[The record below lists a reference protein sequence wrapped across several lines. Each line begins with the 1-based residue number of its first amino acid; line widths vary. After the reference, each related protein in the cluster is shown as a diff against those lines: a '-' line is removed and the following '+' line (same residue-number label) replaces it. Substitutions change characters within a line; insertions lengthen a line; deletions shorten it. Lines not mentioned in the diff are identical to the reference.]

1 LKIAIAVVFMTFT
14 AILFFSSPIIIM
26 EQKNSSDHVWH
37 PTLNTSWQVQFTG
50 KINQSVDAAMYDV
63 DLFDNNASIIDS
75 LHMNGHK
82 VVCYISAGTWEN
94 WRPDRA
100 KAPDSIKGK
109 SVIGWYGERW
119 LDIRQISILVPI
131 MDARMDLC
139 KQKGFDGIEPDNM
152 DVYQHDTG
160 FPVTYQDQ
168 INYNKF
174 LANEAH
180 ARGLSIGLKNDL
192 GQIND
197 LLPYFDWAVNEECF
211 IYEECSALLQFIKAN
226 KAVFQIE
233 YNLDKRHLCFQANA
247 MNFNSIRK
255 HRNLDAWLDPCR

>member
-1 LKIAIAVVFMTFT
+1 MATKLSV
-14 AILFFSSPIIIM
+14 IL
-26 EQKNSSDHVWH
+26 V
-37 PTLNTSWQVQFTG
+37 QVLGKTG
-50 KINQSVDAAMYDV
+50 GQ
-63 DLFDNNASIIDS
+63 
-75 LHMNGHK
+75 
-82 VVCYISAGTWEN
+82 
-94 WRPDRA
+94 DRA

-211 IYEECSALLQFIKAN
+211 IYEICSALLQFHQSK
-226 KAVFQIE
+226 
-233 YNLDKRHLCFQANA
+233 
-247 MNFNSIRK
+247 
-255 HRNLDAWLDPCR
+255 